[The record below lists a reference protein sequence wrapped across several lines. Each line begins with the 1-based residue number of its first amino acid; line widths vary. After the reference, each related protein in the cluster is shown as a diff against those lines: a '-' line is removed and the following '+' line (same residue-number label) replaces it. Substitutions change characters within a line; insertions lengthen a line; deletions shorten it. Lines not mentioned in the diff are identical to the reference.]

1 MYVYCVYYYACIKMQ
16 TYSKYFENIHAYS
29 KYIFIYVLTFYII
42 YKYIEHKHN
51 LNIHMHVF
59 VFIYT
64 YTHIYYVN
72 KNFYFGCN

>member
-1 MYVYCVYYYACIKMQ
+1 MQ

-42 YKYIEHKHN
+42 YKYIEHKYN
-51 LNIHMHVF
+51 MFFLNIHMHVF

-72 KNFYFGCN
+72 KLLFWM